1 MHIILGLV
9 MAIIGL
15 FMFLCGSTKS
25 EFPVYRIFVTKSKPL
40 WGENVHRF
48 YQVSGFA
55 VIVVGVL
62 MALKILGN

>member
-1 MHIILGLV
+1 MNVILGLV

-15 FMFLCGSTKS
+15 FMMFFGSTKS

-48 YQVSGFA
+48 YQVSGLA

-62 MALKILGN
+62 FALKILGK